1 MRIEHLELIE
11 PVHKQQAWSLSKEI
25 VHQIDMP
32 DSEDGSNQAT
42 DQVSGQASGQVIGQA
57 LENFGTV
64 NYHTPIG
71 EH

>member
-11 PVHKQQAWSLSKEI
+11 PVHKWQAWLLSKEI

-32 DSEDGSNQAT
+32 DSEDGSDQAT
-42 DQVSGQASGQVIGQA
+42 DQVSGQISGQA

-64 NYHTPIG
+64 NFTPQ
-71 EH
+71 

>member
-32 DSEDGSNQAT
+32 DSEDGSDQAT
-42 DQVSGQASGQVIGQA
+42 DQVSGQVSGQA
-57 LENFGTV
+57 LENFGTI
-64 NYHTPIG
+64 NFTPQ
-71 EH
+71 

>member
-11 PVHKQQAWSLSKEI
+11 PVHKRQTWSLSKEI
-25 VHQIDMP
+25 SHQIDMP

-42 DQVSGQASGQVIGQA
+42 DQVIGQA